1 MARGRYPIG
10 SGDNDD
16 LHARC
21 GCEVANFRADDLSF
35 AYANLTRTASSPQR
49 IPGRTVA
56 SPSSPGPP
64 QRQVRPGIIS
74 QVKFFLSAG
83 MGSLRW
89 GCQIGKFDFFT
100 PPRDIRSE
108 RPPKIALVQETA
120 LTIVHQGNEHQ
131 SRDDLRRRET
141 YCFRVHNPE
150 PSRDVTYR
158 TIIYGVKQRKEG
170 CPVPVAWGEAPHPL
184 VLCCCAVLCMMQSD
198 PQRQQTPNRMARR

>member
-64 QRQVRPGIIS
+64 QRQVRAGIIS
-74 QVKFFLSAG
+74 QVKFFLSAV

-108 RPPKIALVQETA
+108 RRPKIAWDRWCRRLLSRSSIRVMNISHGMICGEEKPIA
-120 LTIVHQGNEHQ
+120 SECTI
-131 SRDDLRRRET
+131 
-141 YCFRVHNPE
+141 
-150 PSRDVTYR
+150 
-158 TIIYGVKQRKEG
+158 
-170 CPVPVAWGEAPHPL
+170 
-184 VLCCCAVLCMMQSD
+184 
-198 PQRQQTPNRMARR
+198 PNRRGMLHTVQSYTE